1 MRRAIA
7 GVVLMSGAVGG
18 VATFGLGAQAAPTT
32 PERDWIK
39 IALAVTDEIHAQDWA
54 KVTARFDATMRA
66 ALSADKLAEVWAAT
80 LAMFGPFRRVEK
92 TALTDAAGYHV
103 VVVTCAHEKGG
114 VDVKVALDSDG
125 KLAGLFILPAAS
137 LVPWEPPAYG
147 RAPVDERA
155 VTVGPAKLP
164 GKLTLPHGTSASAGP
179 WPAVVLVHGSGP
191 QDEDETIGPS
201 KVFRDLALGLAAHG
215 IATLRYVKR
224 TKHDPG
230 AFAPANRY
238 TLKEEALDDA
248 RAAVA
253 LLAATPSV
261 DGKRIFVAGHSLGGY
276 LAPRIADGDAHVA
289 GIVILAGSTRPLE
302 DILIEQMKYL
312 TRNQPGPSAA
322 VASAEAAARAIRDPK
337 LTDAAV
343 VDFAGSKLPGSYFLD
358 MRRYDPAAV
367 AARLNIPILVLQG
380 ERDFQVRRADYDG
393 WARAL
398 HGRANATLKL
408 YPTLNHLFETGTG
421 EPDPGEYMAPGQH
434 VAEQVVRDIA
444 TFVAAPARA
453 PGSKP
458 R

>member
-7 GVVLMSGAVGG
+7 GVVLMAGAGG
-18 VATFGLGAQAAPTT
+18 AAGPGAQAAP
-32 PERDWIK
+32 PAERERIR
-39 IALAVTDEIHAQDWA
+39 IALAVVDEIHAQEWA

-66 ALSADKLAEVWAAT
+66 ALSADKLAEVWTTA
-80 LAMFGPFRRVEK
+80 LAMFGPFRQVEK
-92 TALTDAAGYHV
+92 TALTDVGGHHV
-103 VVVTCAHEKGG
+103 VVVTCAHEKAS
-114 VDVKVALDSDG
+114 VDIRIALDDAG
-125 KLAGLFILPAAS
+125 KIAGLFFLPAAAS
-137 LVPWEPPAYG
+137 APWQPPAYG

-164 GKLTLPHGTSASAGP
+164 GKLTLPRGASAGP

-201 KVFRDLALGLAAHG
+201 KVFRDLALGLAGHG
-215 IATLRYVKR
+215 VATLRYVKR

-276 LAPRIADGDAHVA
+276 LAPRIADGDPHVA
-289 GIVILAGSTRPLE
+289 GIVMLAGSTRPIE
-302 DILIEQMKYL
+302 DILVEQMKYL
-312 TRNQPGPSAA
+312 TRNQPGPSPA
-322 VASAEAAARAIRDPK
+322 VASAEAAARAIRDPA
-337 LTDAAV
+337 LTDATV
-343 VDFAGSKLPGSYFLD
+343 VDFAGAKLPGAYFLD
-358 MRRYDPAAV
+358 MRRYDPAAT
-367 AARLNIPILVLQG
+367 AARLTIPILVLQG

-408 YPTLNHLFETGTG
+408 YPTLNHLFETGSG
-421 EPDPGEYMAPGQH
+421 EPDPAEYMAPGQH
-434 VAEQVVRDIA
+434 VAEEVVRDIA
-444 TFVAAPARA
+444 TFVAAPVKA